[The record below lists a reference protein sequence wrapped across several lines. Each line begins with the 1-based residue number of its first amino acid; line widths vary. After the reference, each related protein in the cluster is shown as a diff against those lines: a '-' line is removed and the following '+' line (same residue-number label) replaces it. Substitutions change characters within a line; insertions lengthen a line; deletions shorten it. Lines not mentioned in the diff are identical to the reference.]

1 MEFFKRQLPTLL
13 VLVIGLGLIIQYFIP
28 LQLSEQMLQGATNW
42 YRLIAAFT
50 LVIGIISLSR
60 NHYTKIKRQSA
71 GWGYSLILYIFF
83 ILMIFLGF
91 YKGQKGIEIG
101 SPFLWV
107 FNNIQMP
114 LAATT
119 FSLTAFFICSAAY
132 RAFRAR
138 TFEAGLM
145 LLAAIII
152 MVGRIPYGEML
163 SQILNNIHIHIPG
176 FREVT
181 IPGFREVTSWI
192 LNTPGM
198 ATRRAL
204 QLGIGIGGI
213 ATSLRIILGIE
224 RTYQGKD

>member
-1 MEFFKRQLPTLL
+1 MNFLKRQLPTLM
-13 VLVIGLGLIIQYFIP
+13 VLVIGCVLIIQYFIP
-28 LQLSEQMLQGATNW
+28 LKTSEQMLQGATNW

-50 LVIGIISLSR
+50 LVIGIVSLSR
-60 NHYTKIKRQSA
+60 THYTKIKRQST
-71 GWGYSLILYIFF
+71 GWGYSIILFIFF
-83 ILMIFLGF
+83 LLMIFLGF

-107 FNNIQMP
+107 FDHIQMP

-145 LLAAIII
+145 LLAAMII
-152 MVGRIPYGEML
+152 MIGRIPYGEMISQFL
-163 SQILNNIHIHIPG
+163 SNYHIPG
-176 FREVT
+176 FQEA
-181 IPGFREVTSWI
+181 TSWI
-192 LNTPGM
+192 LNFPGM